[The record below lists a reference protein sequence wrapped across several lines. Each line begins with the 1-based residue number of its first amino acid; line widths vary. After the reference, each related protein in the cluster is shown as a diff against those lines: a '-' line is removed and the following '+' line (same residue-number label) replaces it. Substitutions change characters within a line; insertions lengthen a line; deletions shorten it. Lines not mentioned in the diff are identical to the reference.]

1 MPNVKI
7 SGILKQNLRYIW
19 KYWLK
24 CIGVFAGV
32 LSVLFL
38 FVTWDDIGVQNVF
51 RKVTLLVEM
60 CLLLLIWSIL
70 WVCYFKKQK
79 VIWQNAS
86 GRIIVRYGDILEESF
101 DNKNMSTKLYVI
113 PVNSAFDT
121 IVDSDISKCINP
133 LVSPNSLHGK
143 WIKKMIENGMK
154 LEEIDRAIQCDL
166 EQQGKEA
173 CMVHTPDGK
182 KRGKRENYKLG
193 TIAMVKGPVNNI
205 FLLLA
210 LTDFDQNNVAHVSI
224 DDYERVI
231 KALLNFYEH
240 RGQGYELVIPLM
252 GTNFANAG
260 LNHEDSLR
268 TITSIFR
275 LYRNKIRGDV
285 NIVIFK
291 GDKDKV
297 SIDI

>member
-1 MPNVKI
+1 MQANGT
-7 SGILKQNLRYIW
+7 GILKQNIRYIW

-24 CIGVFAGV
+24 CIGIFTGV

-38 FVTWDDIGVQNVF
+38 FVSWDDIGVKNVF
-51 RKVTLLVEM
+51 LKVACLVM
-60 CLLLLIWSIL
+60 VCLLLLIWSIL
-70 WVCYFKKQK
+70 WICKFKKQK

-86 GRIIVRYGDILEESF
+86 GRIIVRYGDILQEGF
-101 DNKNMSTKLYVI
+101 GTKNKSNKLYVI

-121 IVDSDISKCINP
+121 IVDSDISKYTNP

-143 WIKKMIENGMK
+143 WIKKMVENGK
-154 LEEIDRAIQCDL
+154 EIEEIDHTIQSDL
-166 EQQGKEA
+166 NQQNKPAKQVYSPEEK
-173 CMVHTPDGK
+173 TRGK
-182 KRGKRENYKLG
+182 KEIYELG
-193 TIAMVKGPVNNI
+193 TIAVVKGQANST

-210 LTDFDQNNVAHVSI
+210 LTDFDGNNTAHDVSI
-224 DDYERVI
+224 DDYELVI
-231 KALLNFYEH
+231 KALLDFYEH

-252 GTNFANAG
+252 GTNFANTG
-260 LNHEDSLR
+260 LNHEDALR

-275 LYRNKIRGDV
+275 LHRNKIRGDI
-285 NIVIFK
+285 NIVIYN